1 MANVSTEHVKHF
13 KSKFGHGP
21 NCYLRAGPRPLKLPA
36 MQSSDSGQS
45 SDDSGAGDDPHQF
58 SAVPNSLLQL
68 QDDYASGSDEFVP
81 VTPEKS
87 VEEEDGQSD
96 GSEFHTPAQPSKR
109 RRLPSVSPVQQK
121 QVAVPDSD
129 SAGIDRD
136 SLFDSSSNRKRGFKR
151 PRQPWSLVKE
161 WSLDEYDREV
171 AYEEI
176 KTIMQQSLDEA
187 GSKIFIKPNSNS
199 FAGWRSKQVSA
210 AFLSMF

>member
-58 SAVPNSLLQL
+58 SAVPYSLLQL

-136 SLFDSSSNRKRGFKR
+136 SLFDSSQTASAVSSARGSLGRLSRNGHLMNTIGRLHTKKS
-151 PRQPWSLVKE
+151 RQLCSSL
-161 WSLDEYDREV
+161 
-171 AYEEI
+171 
-176 KTIMQQSLDEA
+176 
-187 GSKIFIKPNSNS
+187 
-199 FAGWRSKQVSA
+199 
-210 AFLSMF
+210 